1 MPKSKHKI
9 YCETFE
15 KLTQN
20 YKKYLYILGLKSETI
35 QIRYLF
41 LREFFSWLE
50 SEQVFE
56 IHQITSKEIINY
68 QDYLHQKIS
77 QRTKKELT
85 SKSIFSHL
93 RTVQF
98 FFSYLLE
105 NKVVIINPA
114 SFLKFHH
121 PKEKVERFIFT
132 QNQIQELYEVANVE
146 EQIILHLGYG
156 CGLRVMEISWLIKED
171 IRFTENIIIVQ
182 KGKNS
187 KRRLV
192 PISQKISDELE
203 DYVVKK
209 GFILLNNKGL
219 RMQNWTINLR
229 FKKLLLKT
237 EFGSKLT
244 KNQLNNIGIH
254 SLRHSIATHLLENG
268 MKLEQVQK
276 FLGHQHLET
285 TQIYTHVTTE
295 QLKINN

>member
-35 QIRYLF
+35 QIRYLY
-41 LREFFSWLE
+41 LKEFFSWLE
-50 SEQVFE
+50 SKQIIE
-56 IHQITSKEIINY
+56 IEQITSIEIINY

-77 QRTKKELT
+77 QRTGKRLRA
-85 SKSIFSHL
+85 KSIFSNL
-93 RTVQF
+93 RTIQF

-105 NKVVIINPA
+105 NKLLKINPA
-114 SFLKFHH
+114 SFLKFYH

-132 QNQIQELYEVANVE
+132 QSQIQELYEVANLE
-146 EQIILHLGYG
+146 ERIILHLGYG
-156 CGLRVMEISWLIKED
+156 CGLRVMEISKLNKED
-171 IRFTENIIIVQ
+171 VRFLEHLLIVQ

-187 KRRLV
+187 KRRII
-192 PISQKISDELE
+192 PMSQKISDELE
-203 DYVVKK
+203 DYILKN

-219 RMQNWTINLR
+219 RMQSWNINLR

-237 EFGSKLT
+237 EFGSKLI

-276 FLGHQHLET
+276 FLGHQNIET

-295 QLKINN
+295 QLKIKN